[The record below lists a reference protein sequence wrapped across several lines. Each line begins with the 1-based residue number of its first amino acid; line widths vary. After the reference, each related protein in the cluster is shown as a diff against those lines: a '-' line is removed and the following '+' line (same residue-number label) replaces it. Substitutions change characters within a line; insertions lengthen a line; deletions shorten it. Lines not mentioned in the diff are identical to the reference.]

1 MNLLELAVNCDE
13 DLNSHHNSPLALEG
27 SLHKLKLV
35 LVSVPLKSKRALRG
49 TGETRVTVEAAVHW

>member
-1 MNLLELAVNCDE
+1 MNCDE

-35 LVSVPLKSKRALRG
+35 LASVSLKSKRAPRG
-49 TGETRVTVEAAVHW
+49 TSETIVTVEAAVHW